1 MAISVHWHND
11 AIRNLTEIVD
21 YFESAG
27 EIQSAFNFRERMIDR
42 IDFILKYP
50 GVGRPSK
57 SRKNLRYILVDKH
70 RRMYYRHT
78 SKSLTILAFFDAR
91 QDPGKAPF

>member
-11 AIRNLTEIVD
+11 ALRDLTEMID
-21 YFESAG
+21 YYEAEG
-27 EIQSAFNFRERMIDR
+27 AIQAPFDFREKLVGK

-50 GVGRPSK
+50 SAGRPTTK
-57 SRKNLRYILVDKH
+57 RKNIRYILIGKH

-78 SKSLTILAFFDAR
+78 SRSLTILAFFDTR
-91 QDPGKAPF
+91 QHPGKGPY